1 MENNNCFASVKA
13 NGQLVKFAPV
23 NIIFSVGVVVV
34 IEENLEIEIF
44 DVTFNG
50 SVDPRVEM
58 ERVTVIIPLEVE
70 VTEGG
75 CFV

>member
-13 NGQLVKFAPV
+13 NGKLVKFATV
-23 NIIFSVGVVVV
+23 NITFSVGAVVV
-34 IEENLEIEIF
+34 IKENLEIEIF

-58 ERVTVIIPLEVE
+58 ERVTVIITLEVE
-70 VTEGG
+70 LSERG